1 MSLYVFIFFLLQHAM
16 EILEDIILNMGIRGL
31 VIGKD
36 KFDSQEVINVGRCRS
51 EELIS
56 PFVLILIL
64 IPFSLPI
71 NLAANNKF

>member
-1 MSLYVFIFFLLQHAM
+1 M

-56 PFVLILIL
+56 PFVFI
-64 IPFSLPI
+64 
-71 NLAANNKF
+71 